1 MIANERSDPL
11 MTALGSLPRAAPD
24 DARAERTRARC
35 RRAWAPRG
43 EDRPTRD
50 VGLRV
55 AWVLCAA
62 YLADMLWTALAFYR

>member
-1 MIANERSDPL
+1 MIAHERSDPL
-11 MTALGSLPRAAPD
+11 MTALSSLPGAVPD
-24 DARAERTRARC
+24 AARAERTRARC
-35 RRAWAPRG
+35 RRAWTPRV
-43 EDRPTRD
+43 EERPTSN

>member
-1 MIANERSDPL
+1 MISNERADPL
-11 MTALGSLPRAAPD
+11 MTALNSLPRAVPATG
-24 DARAERTRARC
+24 RAERTRARC
-35 RRAWAPRG
+35 RRAWAPRH
-43 EDRPTRD
+43 EERPTPD